1 MDGSMINTSIHEG
14 RRAQPGIRP
23 SRSRRTVIATTF
35 QLCMCGAI
43 LATTT
48 LIGTATAA
56 ADPSPELSSL
66 EKWQLRR
73 LFVPNE
79 REREHER
86 KGNVYIYEGLTD
98 RQVEDAMSRHFD
110 RIEYMLFLGT
120 KRTDQTGEVLRKPDG
135 TAAKESADC
144 GP

>member
-1 MDGSMINTSIHEG
+1 MINTSIHG
-14 RRAQPGIRP
+14 KRAPPGNRR
-23 SRSRRTVIATTF
+23 SRSSRTFFATTF
-35 QLCMCGAI
+35 QLCLCGAI

-48 LIGTATAA
+48 LIGTASAA
-56 ADPSPELSSL
+56 ADRSRELTSL

-73 LFVPNE
+73 LFLPNE
-79 REREHER
+79 RELEHER

-98 RQVEDAMSRHFD
+98 RQVEEALSRQFD

-120 KRTDQTGEVLRKPDG
+120 KRTDETGEVLRKEDG

>member
-1 MDGSMINTSIHEG
+1 MINTCIYKGKRRPPEIRLSRWG
-14 RRAQPGIRP
+14 RTASAR
-23 SRSRRTVIATTF
+23 VF
-35 QLCMCGAI
+35 QVCLCGAI

-48 LIGTATAA
+48 LIGTASAA
-56 ADPSPELSSL
+56 ADRSPELTSL

-73 LFVPNE
+73 LFVPSG
-79 REREHER
+79 REIDHER

-98 RQVEDAMSRHFD
+98 RQVDDAMSRHFD

-120 KRTDQTGEVLRKPDG
+120 KRTDQSGEVLRKSDG
-135 TAAKESADC
+135 TVAKESGDC

>member
-1 MDGSMINTSIHEG
+1 MIVTSTYAG
-14 RRAQPGIRP
+14 KRAMPGL
-23 SRSRRTVIATTF
+23 RRTRLDRCAVTRIC
-35 QLCMCGAI
+35 QLCLLGGIVAI
-43 LATTT
+43 TT
-48 LIGTATAA
+48 LIGTASATA
-56 ADPSPELSSL
+56 DRSPELTNL

-79 REREHER
+79 REVEHER

-98 RQVEDAMSRHFD
+98 RQVDDAMSRHFD

-120 KRTDQTGEVLRKPDG
+120 RRTDESGRILRKEDG
-135 TAAKESADC
+135 SAAKESSDC

>member
-1 MDGSMINTSIHEG
+1 MINTSTDEG
-14 RRAQPGIRP
+14 KRATPGF
-23 SRSRRTVIATTF
+23 RRTRLNPCAATRIC
-35 QLCMCGAI
+35 QVCLYGGI
-43 LATTT
+43 LALTT
-48 LIGTATAA
+48 LIGTASAA
-56 ADPSPELSSL
+56 ADLSPQVTDL

-73 LFVPNE
+73 LFLPNE
-79 REREHER
+79 REREHES

-120 KRTDQTGEVLRKPDG
+120 KRTDQAGNVLQKPDG

>member
-1 MDGSMINTSIHEG
+1 MIDTSTYEG
-14 RRAQPGIRP
+14 KRAMPGF
-23 SRSRRTVIATTF
+23 RRTRSSGSAATRIC
-35 QLCMCGAI
+35 QLCLLGGI
-43 LATTT
+43 VATTT
-48 LIGTATAA
+48 LIGTASAA
-56 ADPSPELSSL
+56 ADRSPGLTNL

-79 REREHER
+79 RELEHER

-98 RQVEDAMSRHFD
+98 RQVEEAMSRHFD

-120 KRTDQTGEVLRKPDG
+120 KRTDATGRVLRKEDG

>member
-1 MDGSMINTSIHEG
+1 MINTSIHG
-14 RRAQPGIRP
+14 KRAPPGIRR
-23 SRSRRTVIATTF
+23 SRSRRTVIETTF
-35 QLCMCGAI
+35 QLCLCGAI

-48 LIGTATAA
+48 LIGTASAA
-56 ADPSPELSSL
+56 ADRSPELTSL

-73 LFVPNE
+73 LFLPNE
-79 REREHER
+79 RELEHER

-98 RQVEDAMSRHFD
+98 RQVEEALSRQFD

-120 KRTDQTGEVLRKPDG
+120 KRTDETGEVLRKEDG

>member
-1 MDGSMINTSIHEG
+1 MIDTSTYEG
-14 RRAQPGIRP
+14 KRAMPGL
-23 SRSRRTVIATTF
+23 RRTILNRCAVTRICQLCLVGGIAATTP
-35 QLCMCGAI
+35 
-43 LATTT
+43 
-48 LIGTATAA
+48 LIGTASAA
-56 ADPSPELSSL
+56 ADRSPGLTNL

-79 REREHER
+79 RELEHER

-98 RQVEDAMSRHFD
+98 RQVDEAMSRQFD

-120 KRTDQTGEVLRKPDG
+120 KRTDETGKLLRKEDG
-135 TAAKESADC
+135 TAARESADC

>member
-1 MDGSMINTSIHEG
+1 MIDTSTYEG
-14 RRAQPGIRP
+14 QRATPGFRRTCL
-23 SRSRRTVIATTF
+23 SRSAVTRIFR
-35 QLCMCGAI
+35 LCLVGGI
-43 LATTT
+43 VATTT
-48 LIGTATAA
+48 LLGTASAA
-56 ADPSPELSSL
+56 ADRSPELTNL

-73 LFVPNE
+73 LFLPNE
-79 REREHER
+79 REREHES

-120 KRTDQTGEVLRKPDG
+120 KRTDESGKVLRKEDG

>member
-1 MDGSMINTSIHEG
+1 MIDTSTYEG
-14 RRAQPGIRP
+14 QRATPAFRRTRL
-23 SRSRRTVIATTF
+23 SRSAATRIC
-35 QLCMCGAI
+35 QLCLLGGI
-43 LATTT
+43 VATTT
-48 LIGTATAA
+48 LIGTASAA
-56 ADPSPELSSL
+56 ADHSPELTNL

-73 LFVPNE
+73 LLLPNE
-79 REREHER
+79 RELEHES

-120 KRTDQTGEVLRKPDG
+120 KRTDESGKVLRKEDG

>member
-1 MDGSMINTSIHEG
+1 MIDTSTYEG
-14 RRAQPGIRP
+14 KRAAPGF
-23 SRSRRTVIATTF
+23 RRTRLGRSAATRIC
-35 QLCMCGAI
+35 QVCLVGGI
-43 LATTT
+43 LVMTP
-48 LIGTATAA
+48 LIGTASAA
-56 ADPSPELSSL
+56 ADRSPELTSL

-79 REREHER
+79 RELEHER
-86 KGNVYIYEGLTD
+86 KGNVYIYEGLSD
-98 RQVEDAMSRHFD
+98 RQVEDAISRHFD

-120 KRTDQTGEVLRKPDG
+120 KRTDESGKVLRKEDG

>member
-1 MDGSMINTSIHEG
+1 MINTSTDEG
-14 RRAQPGIRP
+14 KRATPGF
-23 SRSRRTVIATTF
+23 RRTRLNRCAATRIF
-35 QLCMCGAI
+35 QVCLYGGI
-43 LATTT
+43 LALTT
-48 LIGTATAA
+48 LIGTASAA
-56 ADPSPELSSL
+56 ADLSPQVTDL

-73 LFVPNE
+73 LFLPNE
-79 REREHER
+79 REREHES

-120 KRTDQTGEVLRKPDG
+120 KRTDESGKVLRKEDG

>member
-1 MDGSMINTSIHEG
+1 MINTSIHG
-14 RRAQPGIRP
+14 KRAPPGNRR

-35 QLCMCGAI
+35 QLCLCGAI

-48 LIGTATAA
+48 LIGTASAA
-56 ADPSPELSSL
+56 ADRSRELTSL

-73 LFVPNE
+73 LFLPNE
-79 REREHER
+79 RELEHER

-98 RQVEDAMSRHFD
+98 RQVEEALSRQFD

-120 KRTDQTGEVLRKPDG
+120 KRTDETGQLLLKEDG
-135 TAAKESADC
+135 TAAQESADC